1 MKLEYAKKIIKE
13 NKEIFN
19 KIAGEFSKTR
29 KNIWPELKE
38 LNKYIKENERIL
50 DLACGNG
57 RLFGFFKG
65 KNIEYFGLDSSR
77 DLINLAR
84 AKYGDFFQVGDIL
97 NLPFPDNFFDS
108 VWFIA
113 AIHHL
118 PSLEIRKKALK
129 EISRVLKKRGMLI
142 TTCWNL
148 YQFRYLGILF
158 KHSLKKIFKKSK
170 LDFKDVFIPWQGS
183 LKRYYHAF
191 TKRELKKLFRSS
203 NFQVKE
209 IKYLKRKDKRNNIL
223 IIAKL

>member
-50 DLACGNG
+50 DLAC
-57 RLFGFFKG
+57 
-65 KNIEYFGLDSSR
+65 GLDSSR